1 MIFFSEKNWQL
12 INAEKA
18 CMVEGFNS
26 YESAK
31 QRFET
36 HRLKALYL
44 VDGQG
49 QLMAVLSKG
58 EFLSSPNKLNWNYT
72 PNFLILGKKLS
83 DKNLENLRQYNSLPI
98 LNEKGQ
104 VIKVLESFDY
114 KGIRVNNTVFKP
126 YEKAMIIAEIGN
138 NHNGAISTAKK
149 LIEKAAKS
157 GVDGVKFQARSLSDL
172 YVDLSEE
179 YLNQTDFGTAYTL
192 NQLKRFNLNQKD
204 LAELFVY
211 AKSLG
216 LIVICTPFDVKS
228 AAFLKQQKVD
238 LIKIA
243 SADMSNYNLL
253 EQFVD
258 STIPLLISTGMHEE
272 KSIENLSRWLK
283 KHYVEATLLHVNST
297 YPTPYS
303 DVNLR
308 YMTTLGKYS
317 TTGLFGYS
325 GHERGIH
332 IPLAAVAMGATVVE
346 KHFTLDK
353 SLEGN
358 DHKVSLLPE
367 ELKALTENVNSL
379 TTALGNNHKF
389 KIVTQ
394 GEKLN
399 KLALSKGI
407 YTNKK
412 LSKGCFLQQEDI
424 SYLSPCVG
432 ITAEEAPLYIGKTL
446 TVNLDQKQP
455 ITKSCFEDRE
465 TKLAFKQI
473 KNYGLPVRFR
483 DLEAIG
489 KTFEPVFLEYHMFST
504 DLNAE
509 PHQYKDILSG
519 KTLSV
524 HAPEQFEDGF
534 ILDLVSE
541 KPEIYQKSLELFDRI
556 VLWTTEIQK
565 ATGQDQIN
573 LIVNVGG
580 ATNDEKQVYQFNKE
594 TAFEKLAQVNTL
606 CNKKGITMLPQTM
619 PPFPWHFG
627 GQGFHRLFVDPK
639 DMTAIQK
646 WTPMKFCMDFSH
658 TYMSCAHLGK
668 DFYQVLDEVSNYFDY
683 LHIADAIY
691 PGEEGINIM
700 EGDIDFKRLKKYFTS
715 KDYRWIPEIWN
726 GHLNHFEGFRNA
738 LKVLDLI

>member
-1 MIFFSEKNWQL
+1 MILFSEKNWQL
-12 INAEKA
+12 INIAKT
-18 CMVEGFNS
+18 CILEGTDSFDNV
-26 YESAK
+26 K
-31 QRFET
+31 QRFEAY
-36 HRLKALYL
+36 RLKALYL
-44 VDGQG
+44 IDGQG
-49 QLMAVLSKG
+49 KLMAVLSKG
-58 EFLSSPNKLNWNYT
+58 EFLSSSKKLNWNYT
-72 PNFLILGKKLS
+72 PHFLILGKKLS

-98 LNEKGQ
+98 IDDKGQ
-104 VIKVLESFDY
+104 VIKVIESFDY
-114 KGIRVNNTVFKP
+114 KGIRVNNTIFKP
-126 YEKAMIIAEIGN
+126 YEKSMIIAEIGN
-138 NHNGAISTAKK
+138 NHNGSILTAKK
-149 LIEKAAKS
+149 LIEKAAES
-157 GVDGVKFQARSLSDL
+157 GVDAVKFQARSLSDL
-172 YVDLSEE
+172 YVDLSEK
-179 YLNQTDFGTAYTL
+179 YINQTDFGTAYTL
-192 NQLKRFNLNQKD
+192 NQLKRFNLDQED

-211 AKSLG
+211 AKSFG

-228 AAFLKQQKVD
+228 AKFLKQQKVD

-272 KSIENLSRWLK
+272 KSIEKLSRWLK
-283 KHYVEATLLHVNST
+283 KQYVEATLLHVNST

-308 YMTTLGKYS
+308 YMPTLEKYS

-358 DHKVSLLPE
+358 DHKVSLLPDE
-367 ELKALTENVNSL
+367 MNTLTENVKSM
-379 TTALGNNHKF
+379 TTAFGNNYKA
-389 KIVTQ
+389 KVVSQ

-412 LSKGCFLQQEDI
+412 LSKGSFLKQEDI
-424 SYLSPCVG
+424 AYLSPCVG
-432 ITAEEAPLYIGKTL
+432 ITSEEAPFYIGKTL
-446 TVNLDQKQP
+446 TTDLDQKQP

-465 TKLAFKQI
+465 AKIVFKQI
-473 KNYGLPVRFR
+473 KNFGLPVRFR

-489 KTFEPVFLEYHMFST
+489 ETFEPGFLEYHMFST

-509 PHQYKDILSG
+509 PSSYKDILSG
-519 KTLSV
+519 RTLSV

-541 KPEIYQKSLELFDRI
+541 DPEIYQKSLELFDQI
-556 VLWTTEIQK
+556 VQWTKEIQK

-580 ATNDEKQVYQFNKE
+580 ATNDERQVSQFNKE
-594 TAFEKLAQVNTL
+594 AAFKKLAKINTL
-606 CNKKGITMLPQTM
+606 CNTKGVTMLPQTM

-627 GQGFHRLFVDPK
+627 GQGFHRLFVDPI
-639 DMTAIQK
+639 DMVAIQK
-646 WTPMKFCMDFSH
+646 WTPINFCMDISH

-668 DFYQVLDEVSNYFDY
+668 DFYQVLDQVSKYFDY

-691 PGEEGINIM
+691 PGEEGINIG
-700 EGDIDFKRLKKYFTS
+700 EGDIDFKRLQKYLTS

-726 GHLNHFEGFRNA
+726 GHLDHFEGFRKGLKA
-738 LKVLDLI
+738 LDSI